1 MHSLPAHGVA
11 SEVQKVFWWMIHY
24 GSPTPKRLFGLSNS
38 PHCHRLSMG
47 KLIGWRQEAKKNPD
61 RKKTCDHYIDGKGR
75 RRYKGNKT
83 LKESE

>member
-1 MHSLPAHGVA
+1 
-11 SEVQKVFWWMIHY
+11 
-24 GSPTPKRLFGLSNS
+24 
-38 PHCHRLSMG
+38 MG

-61 RKKTCDHYIDGKGR
+61 RKKTCDQYIDGKGR